1 MNARS
6 KVWPAAPLLALA
18 LAGCSASGE
27 KFKPVDLFPVGAG
40 IQQDLSLATMTT
52 AGWRVCYED
61 RYGDAGADI
70 ATLLAGCA
78 GDYLML
84 ACRSG
89 VGSDT
94 LTLAAADARS
104 VVTQVDTQ
112 GTDTFHAAH
121 GVGWYFTDTQSW
133 GFFPAGEPVLRLE
146 CDGAT
151 TAPEK
156 RLCWHA
162 LAGKLTGG
170 YRCGATVDLGAD
182 LTWRRVVLA
191 R

>member
-1 MNARS
+1 MKVRS
-6 KVWPAAPLLALA
+6 KVGPALA
-18 LAGCSASGE
+18 LVAAALVACSGSGE

-40 IQQDLSLATMTT
+40 IQQDLSLAALTA

-61 RYGDAGADI
+61 SYGQAGAGI
-70 ATLLAGCA
+70 ATLLAGCT
-78 GDYLML
+78 GNYLML
-84 ACRSG
+84 ACRPS
-89 VGSDT
+89 VTSDT
-94 LTLAAADARS
+94 LTLAAADAKS
-104 VVTQVDTQ
+104 VVTQVDAE
-112 GTDTFHAAH
+112 GTDTFHAAS

-133 GFFPAGEPVLRLE
+133 GFFPAGEPVVRLE

-151 TAPEK
+151 TLPAK

-162 LAGKLTGG
+162 LAGKLAGG

-182 LTWRRVVLA
+182 LTWRRVVLT